1 MKILVVGCG
10 RVGSELANTLSL
22 RGDTV
27 TVIDQNPDT
36 FVHLGPTFKGKTL
49 VGIGF
54 DRDVLLKAGVERVD
68 GLAAVTGS
76 DEANAIIVRLAS
88 QIFHVPRVVARVYDP
103 HQAEIYR
110 RLGLQT
116 ISPVTWGVNRMV
128 EILSLSGLTVV
139 CSLGSG
145 AVDLVETEIPPTL
158 AGRTVQELVVPTEVH
173 AVAITRGGKTF
184 LPMPATVLQ
193 AGDLVHLVVLGRSM
207 DRLQALLNHG

>member
-36 FVHLGPTFKGKTL
+36 FAHLGSLFKGKTQA
-49 VGIGF
+49 GIGF
-54 DRDVLLKAGVERVD
+54 DRDVLLKAGIERVD

-103 HQAEIYR
+103 RQAEIYR

-128 EILSLSGLTVV
+128 EILSLSGLNVV

-145 AVDLVETEIPPTL
+145 EVDLVETELPPTL
-158 AGRTVQELVVPTEVH
+158 AGRTVQEFVVPTEVH
-173 AVAITRGGKTF
+173 VVAISRSGKTF
-184 LPMPATVLQ
+184 LPMPTTVLQ
-193 AGDLVHLVVLGRSM
+193 AGDLLHFVVLGQSTA
-207 DRLQALLNHG
+207 RLQALLNHG

>member
-27 TVIDQNPDT
+27 TVIDQNPAT
-36 FVHLGPTFKGKTL
+36 FAHLGPTFKGKTL

-54 DRDVLLKAGVERVD
+54 DRDVLLRAGIERVD

-76 DEANAIIVRLAS
+76 DEANAIIARLAS

-103 HQAEIYR
+103 RQAEIYR

-128 EILSLSGLTVV
+128 EVLSLSGLNVV

-145 AVDLVETEIPPTL
+145 EVDLLETEIPPTL

-173 AVAITRGGKTF
+173 VVAISRGGKTF
-184 LPMPATVLQ
+184 LPMPTTVLQ
-193 AGDLVHLVVLGRSM
+193 AGDLVHLVVLGRST